1 LVDADDGQALADAD
15 FVEVDLPGRF
25 ANDSAPDNSL
35 AKLQADDPG
44 RSIVTDPGHVHDH
57 SHDHPN
63 EHEHQPDHTHAHK
76 HDHLPQHEHPERT
89 LPKILALI
97 ENSALTDSV
106 KANASRIFTRLG
118 QAEGRVHGL
127 PADQVHFHEVG
138 SLDAILDIVGACIAL
153 ELLGIQEIHASA
165 LHLGGGFVRTQHG
178 LLPVPAPATAVL
190 LEGVPV
196 YTTEVKG
203 ELVTPTGAAIL
214 TSLCREFGSMPPI
227 QVERIGYGA
236 GSRERLFP
244 NVLRVFI
251 GESISGAN
259 ARPIPGSTFN
269 MLPTFQPASQDR
281 RSTRDPYPEQHES
294 APGAAGYHDGP
305 AVVIEANLD
314 DMTPQL
320 YERLMERLLETGAL
334 DVMFIPVQMK
344 KSRPGVLLHVLA
356 HPESLD
362 ELLQLI
368 FRESTTLGARTY
380 PVTKHM
386 LQRQLAIVQTPY
398 GPVQVKLAYL
408 GKELANLAPEYE
420 DCRRLAEQHGLP
432 LKEILA
438 AAQSAA
444 RQEFSKIV

>member
-1 LVDADDGQALADAD
+1 V
-15 FVEVDLPGRF
+15 
-25 ANDSAPDNSL
+25 
-35 AKLQADDPG
+35 
-44 RSIVTDPGHVHDH
+44 RS
-57 SHDHPN
+57 
-63 EHEHQPDHTHAHK
+63 
-76 HDHLPQHEHPERT
+76 
-89 LPKILALI
+89 
-97 ENSALTDSV
+97 
-106 KANASRIFTRLG
+106 
-118 QAEGRVHGL
+118 
-127 PADQVHFHEVG
+127 
-138 SLDAILDIVGACIAL
+138 
-153 ELLGIQEIHASA
+153 
-165 LHLGGGFVRTQHG
+165 QHG

-190 LEGVPV
+190 LEGVPA

-214 TSLCREFGSMPPI
+214 TSLCSSYAGMPPMR
-227 QVERIGYGA
+227 VECTGYGA
-236 GSRERLFP
+236 GSRERTFP

-251 GESISGAN
+251 GESISHSE
-259 ARPIPGSTFN
+259 ARPKTGTP
-269 MLPTFQPASQDR
+269 LAFQPALEDQ
-281 RSTRDPYPEQHES
+281 RSTRDPYPEQHQV
-294 APGAAGYHDGP
+294 APGAAGYHDSP

-320 YERLMERLLETGAL
+320 YERLMERLLEAGAL

-386 LQRQLAIVQTPY
+386 LQRQLVSVQTPY
-398 GPVQVKLAYL
+398 GPVRVKLAFL
-408 GKELANLAPEYE
+408 GEQLTNLAPEYE

-438 AAQSAA
+438 AAHSAA
-444 RQEFSKIV
+444 RQEYKKIKSNSA